1 MIEFNEALME
11 SMKRF
16 EGVFHDVVPLRM
28 ISGRVSN
35 EELIE
40 AIEQSLA
47 QGKNLLP
54 ERFGYAEPGDKI
66 Y

>member
-1 MIEFNEALME
+1 MIEFNGELME
-11 SMKRF
+11 SMKKF
-16 EGVFHDVVPLRM
+16 ESAFHDIVPLRM
-28 ISGRVSN
+28 IPDRVSN
-35 EELIE
+35 QELIE

-54 ERFGYAEPGDKI
+54 ERFGYAKLGDKI